1 MTASLV
7 SPEWTSVL
15 PPVVAIGL
23 AVTTR
28 QVYTS
33 LFAGIW
39 LGWGLVAWEH
49 GASALGAVAQ
59 GLRGGVEG
67 AVGVFGD
74 AGNTRVILFSALVGA
89 VIAFTTVSG
98 GVAGFVRWVTE
109 RGGVTTR
116 RRAALLS
123 WTLGVVVF
131 IESSITSLVNGAV
144 SRPVFDRLRM
154 SREKLAYLC
163 DSTAAP
169 VCILIPLNAW
179 GAYLVQLLAREGYE
193 DPLGALLATMPA
205 NFYAITAL
213 GLSLAVAW
221 FGWDIGPMR
230 RAERRAQRAGS
241 KLDEAMDETGDAGG
255 PAGNHAAQGADACAL
270 APRAGGPR
278 RARDLVVPVLALVM
292 MMPVG
297 LAVTGDGDILAGS
310 GSTAV
315 LWAVLV
321 ATGVAA
327 AMAIQGGALSQGE
340 AGRVFFRGVGD
351 LLPLAALMVLAFAI
365 GDVTRALGTGIFVAS
380 WAGDAIPTGLMPA
393 ALFALS
399 AFIAFATGTS
409 WGTFAIMIPIAAPLA
424 AHGSTLD
431 TLAVAAV
438 LSGGIFGDHASPI
451 SDTTLIASM
460 AAGSDHI
467 AHVNTQLPYALLAAG
482 ASLALFT
489 LAGLAA

>member
-1 MTASLV
+1 MTAPLIT
-7 SPEWTSVL
+7 PEWTSVL
-15 PPVVAIGL
+15 PPVLAIGL

-28 QVYTS
+28 QVYAS

-39 LGWGLVAWEH
+39 LGWGLVAW
-49 GASALGAVAQ
+49 GRGSTVLGALLQ
-59 GLRGGVEG
+59 GLRDGVEG

-89 VIAFTTVSG
+89 VIAFTTISG

-109 RGGVTTR
+109 RGRVTSR

-144 SRPVFDRLRM
+144 SRPIFDRLHM

-163 DSTAAP
+163 DATAAP

-179 GAYLVQLLAREGYE
+179 GAYLVQLLAREGYD
-193 DPLGALLATMPA
+193 DPLGALLATMPM
-205 NFYAITAL
+205 NFYALTAL

-221 FGWDIGPMR
+221 FGWNLGPMR
-230 RAERRAQRAGS
+230 RAEERAWTANPAADRQSHRASGEPS
-241 KLDEAMDETGDAGG
+241 GD
-255 PAGNHAAQGADACAL
+255 DACAL
-270 APRAGGPR
+270 MPRPGGPR
-278 RARDLVVPVLALVM
+278 RARDLVLPVLALVV

-297 LAVTGDGDILAGS
+297 LAITGDGDILAGS

-321 ATGVAA
+321 ATGLAA
-327 AMAIQGGALSQGE
+327 GLAVQSGALSRSE

-365 GDVTRALGTGIFVAS
+365 GDVTRALGTGVFVAS
-380 WAGDAIPTGLMPA
+380 WANDAIPPGLTPA

-409 WGTFAIMIPIAAPLA
+409 WGTFAIMIPIATPLA
-424 AHGSTLD
+424 AHGTALD

-460 AAGSDHI
+460 AAGSEHI
-467 AHVNTQLPYALLAAG
+467 AHVNTQLPYALLAASV
-482 ASLALFT
+482 SLTLFT
-489 LAGLAA
+489 LTGLASA